1 MISQLVRADMLTD
14 YKKSFLGLSWMFILP
29 LISVF
34 LWIGLNSAGI
44 IQPGNT
50 GIAYPAYVLVST
62 SIWNFFHEMYKSSSN
77 VLVSNARILL
87 LKDFPVFILV
97 TKQIIVNTLRFSII
111 LAVNIIVLYFFGVK
125 FTWVSLLFPLSLLPM
140 VLLAVGIGLTVA
152 IFRVILID
160 LSTLVDEFMK
170 LLMFLTPVI
179 YAPRINWDILQNIVN
194 WNPMTYLLGTSR
206 DLLANG
212 KLDQIN
218 SYYLCALISV
228 VFFILGFLFFKM
240 AYKRVL
246 ERLTA

>member
-1 MISQLVRADMLTD
+1 MLTD

-44 IQPGNT
+44 IQPGKT
-50 GIAYPAYVLVST
+50 GIPYPAYVLVST
-62 SIWNFFHEMYKSSSN
+62 SIWNFFHEMYKSSSQ
-77 VLVSNARILL
+77 VIVSNAKILL
-87 LKDFPVFILV
+87 LKDFPVLILV
-97 TKQIIVNTLRFSII
+97 AKQIIVNLIRFSII
-111 LAVNIIVLYFFGVK
+111 LAVNIIVLYLFGVK
-125 FTWVSLLFPLSLLPM
+125 FTWVSLLFPLSLMPM

-160 LSTLVDEFMK
+160 LSTLIDEFMK

-179 YAPRINWDILQNIVN
+179 YAPRTSWDILQKIVN

-206 DLLANG
+206 DILVNG
-212 KLDQIN
+212 DLDQIKD
-218 SYYLCALISV
+218 YFLVTLFSV
-228 VFFILGFLFFKM
+228 GVFFIGFLFFKM

-246 ERLTA
+246 ERLTV